1 MTTSDLIARMRA
13 EGHTIVETIKAVRK
27 QFNLS
32 LGEAKIQVSNH
43 PAWADVV
50 RAAEPL
56 HDALERAAAWDAFRG
71 LRLAE
76 MEIHRI
82 PWSTLRQAGG
92 TAEQVPHALMEL
104 LHAPTP
110 ELATQAYWRLENHV
124 VVQGQLYQAAEPAV
138 SVLMAALLA
147 EESPRHVR
155 LGVLELL
162 FQILSGSAHDSEIAQ
177 GNRRLDEVC
186 RDRAREGLWILYRE
200 WVCGERD
207 AAGEV
212 IKLIEADGTRLDA
225 IRKVVEASD
234 HENQQ

>member
-1 MTTSDLIARMRA
+1 MRQADLIARMHA

-50 RAAEPL
+50 SAAEPL
-56 HDALERAAAWDAFRG
+56 HDALERAATWDEFSG
-71 LRLAE
+71 SSLAE
-76 MEIHRI
+76 MEIRRV
-82 PWSTLRQAGG
+82 PWSTLRQASG
-92 TAEQVPHALMEL
+92 TAEQVPHALMDL

-110 ELATQAYWRLENHV
+110 ELATQAYWRLENQV
-124 VVQGQLYQAAEPAV
+124 VVQGQLYQAAEPVVA
-138 SVLMAALLA
+138 VLMAALLA

-162 FQILSGSAHDSEIAQ
+162 FQILSGSAHGSEVALD
-177 GNRRLDEVC
+177 NRCVDEVC

-207 AAGEV
+207 AVGEI
-212 IKLIEADGTRLDA
+212 IKLIEADGTRFDA

-234 HENQQ
+234 HENRQ